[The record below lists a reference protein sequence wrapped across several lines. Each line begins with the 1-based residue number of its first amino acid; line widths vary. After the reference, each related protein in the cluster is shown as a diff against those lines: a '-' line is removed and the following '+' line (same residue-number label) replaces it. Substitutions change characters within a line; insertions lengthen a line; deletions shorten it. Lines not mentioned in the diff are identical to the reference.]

1 MKTAMLK
8 QVVKDLQRHKAQIDV
23 ALGRPPRKSSKTYM
37 NAYANAY
44 AQSQILDNY
53 SECPF

>member
-1 MKTAMLK
+1 MKTEMFK

-23 ALGRPPRKSSKTYM
+23 ALGRPPRKSSKTYI

-44 AQSQILDNY
+44 AEQKIFTRIQGI
-53 SECPF
+53 